1 MTTHNPLPTTIG
13 CSWGWTSADPATLDP
28 YFERMAAQGQNF
40 FAASGD
46 SSTWSSRN
54 EAWPADDANVVSV
67 GGTDLATAGAGGPWE
82 SETAWSDSGGGISP
96 DGIAIPAWQQ
106 LAGVIN
112 SNNQGSTALRNGPDV
127 SANANFSFYVC
138 ADQAACT
145 ANEYGGT
152 SFAAPMWAAYIALAN
167 EQSAAKGEPSIGF
180 INPMIYAQN
189 VSGGALSAGYSANF
203 HDITSGTSG
212 SYSADTGYDLVTG
225 WGSPNG
231 TALISALTSASTS
244 PAFAVTASPVSV
256 SVKAGSSGASTL
268 TTTGSGGF
276 DASVALA
283 ASGAPTGV
291 TVSFKPVSIAAPG
304 SGTSTVTLAVA
315 STTAAGSYT
324 ITVTGDS
331 GRITH

>member
-1 MTTHNPLPTTIG
+1 
-13 CSWGWTSADPATLDP
+13 
-28 YFERMAAQGQNF
+28 
-40 FAASGD
+40 
-46 SSTWSSRN
+46 
-54 EAWPADDANVVSV
+54 
-67 GGTDLATAGAGGPWE
+67 
-82 SETAWSDSGGGISP
+82 
-96 DGIAIPAWQQ
+96 
-106 LAGVIN
+106 
-112 SNNQGSTALRNGPDV
+112 
-127 SANANFSFYVC
+127 
-138 ADQAACT
+138 
-145 ANEYGGT
+145 
-152 SFAAPMWAAYIALAN
+152 MWAAYIALAN
-167 EQSAAKGEPSIGF
+167 EQSAAKSEPTIGF

-189 VSGGALSAGYSANF
+189 ISGGALSAGYSADF
-203 HDITSGTSG
+203 HDISGGTSG

-276 DASVALA
+276 DASVALS

-304 SGTSTVTLAVA
+304 SGTSTMTLAAA

-331 GRITH
+331 GRITHTATVALSVIPAGSFNISVAPGSDELRQSQKGQVVVSTAVSGGFDSAVTLSASGIPSGVTGSFSPASITGSGRSDLNLTVARNAAAGSYPITITGKSGSVTHTTVLTFTVLTSRVEER